1 MTPPEPAAHD
11 PAKARFLIIQA
22 VRLSGVVMGVLGA
35 LILGDILPLP
45 RFAGYALLVFG
56 AIDIFIL
63 PLFLTR
69 RWRSGE

>member
-45 RFAGYALLVFG
+45 RFAGYALLAFG
-56 AIDIFIL
+56 ANDIFIL

>member
-45 RFAGYALLVFG
+45 RFAGSAPATHWPAASG
-56 AIDIFIL
+56 
-63 PLFLTR
+63 R
-69 RWRSGE
+69 RKAAAPA